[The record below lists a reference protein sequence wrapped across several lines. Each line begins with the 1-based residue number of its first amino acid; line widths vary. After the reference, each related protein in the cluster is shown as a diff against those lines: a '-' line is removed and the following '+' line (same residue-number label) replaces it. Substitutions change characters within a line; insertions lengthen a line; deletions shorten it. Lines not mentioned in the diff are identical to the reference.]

1 MQKGLSLSEAI
12 RVESLSKRYGK
23 LIAVDGISF
32 SVQAGEVVGFL
43 GPNGAGKSTTLKIL
57 AGLLEAE
64 AGRVALFGQSVAEN
78 PRIASAHIGLM
89 LENNP
94 LPGKLRVGEYLR
106 FRARMKGVASESVY
120 QHVEKIMRYCDL
132 YHKARHRRIS
142 SLSKGFRQRVGVAEA
157 LLGSPQIVILDE
169 PTIGLDPHQVLLFR
183 QLIEAFR
190 SHYTFVISSH
200 ILSEIEAIC
209 DRILILHQGR
219 LVADGNVVQLRREF
233 APEATLVLQLSGDAR
248 SLQAFE
254 QRYPQWNYRRLKA
267 DLLADTQQMA
277 IDFKDCLEERRAV
290 WEAIFSYRDWKV
302 LGLEEKRATLEDIFL
317 AATRRHW
324 DEKSLKG

>member
-1 MQKGLSLSEAI
+1 M
-12 RVESLSKRYGK
+12 
-23 LIAVDGISF
+23 AVDGISF

-64 AGRVALFGQSVAEN
+64 AGQVALFGQSVAEN
-78 PRIASAHIGLM
+78 PRIAAAHLGLM

-106 FRARMKGVASESVY
+106 FRARMKGIASGAVY
-120 QHVEKIMRYCDL
+120 RHVEKILRHCDL
-132 YHKARHRRIS
+132 YYKARHRRIA

-157 LLGSPQIVILDE
+157 LLGSPKIVVLDE

-190 SHYTFVISSH
+190 GRHTFVISSH
-200 ILSEIEAIC
+200 ILSEIEAVC
-209 DRILILHQGR
+209 DRVLILHQGR
-219 LVADGNVVQLRREF
+219 LVADGDVAQLRKEF
-233 APEATLVLQLSGDAR
+233 VPEATLLLRLSGDVR
-248 SLQAFE
+248 SLSAFE
-254 QRYPQWNYRRLKA
+254 RRYPQWKYRRLRTDLSA
-267 DLLADTQQMA
+267 DMQQLA
-277 IDFKDCLEERRAV
+277 IDFRDCLEERRAV
-290 WEAIFSYRDWKV
+290 GEAIFSHRDWKL
-302 LGLEEKRATLEDIFL
+302 LGMEEKRATLEDIFL

-324 DEKSLKG
+324 DEKSSKG